1 MIVTETIHILIVDDH
16 PLVREGLQA
25 VVALEPD
32 MMVVGEAVD
41 GQAAVQQAAQL
52 RPDVILMDL
61 LMPEMS
67 GGEAIAAILARQK
80 VDAPK
85 ILVLTSVDD
94 IAILRETIQAGASG
108 CVSKNAPPD
117 ELVEAIRSV
126 YRGSVVLPPPLAT
139 ALLHTMRDSPVLSSA
154 PDPVEALTERE
165 FEVLEL
171 VAQGLNNDD
180 IAEKLVISPRTV
192 SVHVSHIL
200 GKLELENR
208 TQAALYALRV
218 GLVSLDP
225 P

>member
-1 MIVTETIHILIVDDH
+1 MTDIIRILIVDDH

-25 VVALEPD
+25 VIALEPD
-32 MMVVGEAVD
+32 MEVVGEAVD
-41 GQAAVQQAAQL
+41 GQSAVRRAAQL

-67 GGEAIAAILARQK
+67 GDEAIEAILAKQRAG
-80 VDAPK
+80 APK
-85 ILVLTSVDD
+85 ILVLTSVDN
-94 IAILRETIQAGASG
+94 IEVLRDTIQAGASG
-108 CVSKNAPPD
+108 YVSKDAPPT
-117 ELVEAIRSV
+117 ELLEAIRTV
-126 YRGSVVLPPPLAT
+126 YSGSVVLPPPLAT
-139 ALLHTMRDSPVLSSA
+139 ALLHTMRDSPMLSSA
-154 PDPVEALTERE
+154 PDLI
-165 FEVLEL
+165 EVLTDRELEVLTL

-180 IAEKLVISPRTV
+180 IAARLVISPRTV

-208 TQAALYALRV
+208 TQAALYALRT